1 MTPGA
6 GARAATVAVACS
18 LAFHAPRS
26 HRPSLRPLAPR
37 ANPDFFSRN
46 IAAMKTLP
54 LRPLALLL
62 LAMLLAGCS
71 TIDTRIREKSA
82 AFAALDAPTQD
93 KIRLGRVEV
102 GFTTDLVYIALG
114 SPDERLTN
122 TSAAGT
128 DETWLYN
135 SYRQDYL
142 GTAHV
147 GYRRYVVIDPKT
159 RQPVVFYEPVY
170 REIYQD
176 RVEERIRIGFKAG
189 LVATIE
195 QVKR

>member
-1 MTPGA
+1 
-6 GARAATVAVACS
+6 
-18 LAFHAPRS
+18 
-26 HRPSLRPLAPR
+26 
-37 ANPDFFSRN
+37 
-46 IAAMKTLP
+46 MKTLP
-54 LRPLALLL
+54 FRPLALLL
-62 LAMLLAGCS
+62 LALVFAGCS

-114 SPDERLTN
+114 APDERLAK

-159 RQPVVFYEPVY
+159 RQPVVFFEPVY

-176 RVEERIRIGFKAG
+176 RIEERIRIGFKAG
-189 LVATIE
+189 QVATIE
-195 QVKR
+195 QLKR